1 MEKGKEMVKAQADLP
16 KKNAAPAEPAKSLA
30 GTIQQVISKAVTSP
44 TDAKIDFAQG
54 VNHIT
59 GDPQQKSAGP
69 ADAMQSLKAMNMKPQ
84 SEVADKD
91 KMETYGEA
99 EDKEKEMKKELHDKE
114 KKDMKEVAD
123 KDDKKMQ
130 ELKAEVEKMK
140 KELHDKEKMMKAQKE
155 KEINEGEMPA
165 GLKKYLDK
173 KNDKSEEDEKKKDM
187 KEVADKEKEMKKE
200 VADKEKKEKMDEVAD
215 KEKEMKKEV
224 ADKDKKDDMKEVAEK
239 DPMKKEMMRAQ
250 AEIDKMK
257 KEVADKEKAMK
268 EMMMKKKED
277 MKEVA
282 DKEKEMKK
290 ETAKD
295 KVKDMDM
302 KEDVDA
308 LTSGEDLSE
317 EFKSKAATIFEG
329 AVKAKLVEEIE
340 KLESEYETKVDE
352 KVSEVKEEIVDKVD
366 AYLNYVVE
374 EWMKENELAIEKG
387 LRNEITEEFIGG
399 LKSLFESH
407 YINVPQEK
415 YDVIESQ
422 AAEIEKLKE
431 EVNQTIEKNVELNQK
446 VSENNRQ
453 EIINDVSSDLAAT
466 EAEKLGKLAESIEY
480 KDAESFRKG
489 VETLKNSYY
498 PTKEASDTESNEVA
512 ANAGSELSESMAAYT
527 AAISKTKK
535 NPYIK

>member
-16 KKNAAPAEPAKSLA
+16 KKNAAPAEPAKSLE

-59 GDPQQKSAGP
+59 GDPQQKSAGA
-69 ADAMQSLKAMNMKPQ
+69 ADPMPTLKAEK
-84 SEVADKD
+84 EADKD
-91 KMETYGEA
+91 KETMAAAYEA
-99 EDKEKEMKKELHDKE
+99 DEKKDEKEKE
-114 KKDMKEVAD
+114 DMKEVAH
-123 KDDKKMQ
+123 KDD
-130 ELKAEVEKMK
+130 EK
-140 KELHDKEKMMKAQKE
+140 KEAAHKDDEKKEMMMKASKDKE
-155 KEINEGEMPA
+155 DMKEGEMPA

-173 KNDKSEEDEKKKDM
+173 KNDKSEEKEDKKDMKEMSHKGKDHKEEKEDEKKDV

-200 VADKEKKEKMDEVAD
+200 VADKEKKDI
-215 KEKEMKKEV
+215 KEV
-224 ADKDKKDDMKEVAEK
+224 ADKDKDM
-239 DPMKKEMMRAQ
+239 MKAQ

-268 EMMMKKKED
+268 EMMDKKKE

-387 LRNEITEEFIGG
+387 LRNEITEDFIGG

-446 VSENNRQ
+446 VSENTRQ

-498 PTKEASDTESNEVA
+498 PTKEASDNESNEVA
-512 ANAGSELSESMAAYT
+512 PNAGSDLSESMAAYT
-527 AAISKTKK
+527 AAISKSKK
-535 NPYIK
+535 NPYLK

>member
-1 MEKGKEMVKAQADLP
+1 MADNTVANLP
-16 KKNAAPAEPAKSLA
+16 TKNAAPAEPAKSLQA
-30 GTIQQVISKAVTSP
+30 TVQQVMTKAITSP
-44 TDAKIDFAQG
+44 TDAKVDFAQG

-69 ADAMQSLKAMNMKPQ
+69 ADAMPTLSAEKEPKKDIQAAY
-84 SEVADKD
+84 EADEKKD
-91 KMETYGEA
+91 E
-99 EDKEKEMKKELHDKE
+99 KEKE
-114 KKDMKEVAD
+114 DMKEAEHAD
-123 KDDKKMQ
+123 KKDD
-130 ELKAEVEKMK
+130 EK
-140 KELHDKEKMMKAQKE
+140 KEVK
-155 KEINEGEMPA
+155 EGEMPA

-173 KNDKSEEDEKKKDM
+173 KNDKEDEKSEEKEDDKKKDE
-187 KEVADKEKEMKKE
+187 KEMSEAEDKEDKKEKEVSE
-200 VADKEKKEKMDEVAD
+200 SE
-215 KEKEMKKEV
+215 
-224 ADKDKKDDMKEVAEK
+224 
-239 DPMKKEMMRAQ
+239 
-250 AEIDKMK
+250 
-257 KEVADKEKAMK
+257 
-268 EMMMKKKED
+268 
-277 MKEVA
+277 

-302 KEDVDA
+302 KEDVNA
-308 LTSGEDLSE
+308 LTDGEDLSE
-317 EFKSKAATIFEG
+317 EFKAKAATIFES

-387 LRNEITEEFIGG
+387 LRNEITEDFIGG

-415 YDVIESQ
+415 YDVIENQ

-431 EVNQTIEKNVELNQK
+431 EVNKTIEKNVELNSK
-446 VSENNRQ
+446 LAESTREEV
-453 EIINDVSSDLAAT
+453 INDVSSDLVAT
-466 EAEKLGKLAESIEY
+466 EVEKLKGLAESIEY
-480 KDAESFRKG
+480 KDADSFRKS
-489 VETLKNSYY
+489 VETLKNSYF
-498 PTKEASDTESNEVA
+498 PKSKASDNESNEVA
-512 ANAGSELSESMAAYT
+512 ENNAGLDLSESMAAYT

>member
-1 MEKGKEMVKAQADLP
+1 MADKTVADLP
-16 KKNAAPAEPAKSLA
+16 KKNAAPAEPAKSLQA
-30 GTIQQVISKAVTSP
+30 TVQQVMNKAITSP
-44 TDAKIDFAQG
+44 TDAKVDFAQG

-59 GDPQQKSAGP
+59 GDPQQKSAGA
-69 ADAMQSLKAMNMKPQ
+69 ADAMQSLKA
-84 SEVADKD
+84 
-91 KMETYGEA
+91 EA
-99 EDKEKEMKKELHDKE
+99 EPKKQVQAAYEADEKKDEKEKE
-114 KKDMKEVAD
+114 DMKEAEHS
-123 KDDKKMQ
+123 KDD
-130 ELKAEVEKMK
+130 EKK
-140 KELHDKEKMMKAQKE
+140 KEDMK
-155 KEINEGEMPA
+155 EGEMPA
-165 GLKKYLDK
+165 GLKNYLAKKNGKEDEKKEEKEDK
-173 KNDKSEEDEKKKDM
+173 KDVKEASHKEDEKKKEEGYM
-187 KEVADKEKEMKKE
+187 KAS
-200 VADKEKKEKMDEVAD
+200 
-215 KEKEMKKEV
+215 
-224 ADKDKKDDMKEVAEK
+224 KD
-239 DPMKKEMMRAQ
+239 
-250 AEIDKMK
+250 
-257 KEVADKEKAMK
+257 
-268 EMMMKKKED
+268 KED
-277 MKEVA
+277 MKEA
-282 DKEKEMKK
+282 EDHKDEKKKEESYDDDKKKKEMSEAEHKDEKEVKK

-387 LRNEITEEFIGG
+387 LRAEITEDFIGG

-431 EVNQTIEKNVELNQK
+431 EVNQTIEKNVELHQAIGNH
-446 VSENNRQ
+446 VRQ
-453 EIINDVSSDLAAT
+453 DIINDVSSDLAET
-466 EAEKLGKLAESIEY
+466 ESEKLKGLAESIEY
-480 KDAESFRKG
+480 KDAESFRAS

-498 PTKEASDTESNEVA
+498 PKAKASETESNEVA
-512 ANAGSELSESMAAYT
+512 EQNAGSDLSESMAAYT
-527 AAISKTKK
+527 AAISKNQAKK
-535 NPYIK
+535 LY

>member
-30 GTIQQVISKAVTSP
+30 ATVQQVISKAVTSP

-69 ADAMQSLKAMNMKPQ
+69 ADAMQSLKAMNMKP
-84 SEVADKD
+84 E
-91 KMETYGEA
+91 
-99 EDKEKEMKKELHDKE
+99 EKEDEKSEAYEEADKE
-114 KKDMKEVAD
+114 KKEKEDMKEVAD
-123 KDDKKMQ
+123 KDKKMQ

-140 KELHDKEKMMKAQKE
+140 KEVADKEKMMKAEKE
-155 KEINEGEMPA
+155 KEMHEGEMPA

-173 KNDKSEEDEKKKDM
+173 KNDKSEEKEDEKKDV

-200 VADKEKKEKMDEVAD
+200 VADKEKEK
-215 KEKEMKKEV
+215 
-224 ADKDKKDDMKEVAEK
+224 DMKEVAEK
-239 DPMKKEMMRAQ
+239 DKEK
-250 AEIDKMK
+250 EV
-257 KEVADKEKAMK
+257 KEVADKED
-268 EMMMKKKED
+268 EKKKEVS
-277 MKEVA
+277 EVA
-282 DKEKEMKK
+282 DKEKEAKK
-290 ETAKD
+290 EMMTAKD
-295 KVKDMDM
+295 KVKNMDM
-302 KEDVDA
+302 KEDVAA
-308 LTSGEDLSE
+308 LTEGEELSE
-317 EFKSKAATIFEG
+317 EFKQKAATVFEA

-340 KLESEYETKVDE
+340 NLEGEYETKVNE

-387 LRNEITEEFIGG
+387 LRNEITEDFIGG

-431 EVNQTIEKNVELNQK
+431 DINKSMEKNIELNQK
-446 VSENNRQ
+446 IAESTRED
-453 EIINDVSSDLAAT
+453 IIKDVSSDLAAT
-466 EAEKLGKLAESIEY
+466 EVDKLKGLAEGIEY
-480 KDAESFRKG
+480 KDAESFRKS

-498 PTKEASDTESNEVA
+498 PKAKASDTESNEVA
-512 ANAGSELSESMAAYT
+512 EQNAGSGNLSESMAAYT
-527 AAISKTKK
+527 AAISKSKK